1 MKKYKS
7 PAMTIGKIQ
16 AEDVILTSGE
26 ITTAEMPNTTFTGAE
41 QLDTQNFSIFD

>member
-1 MKKYKS
+1 MKKYTS
-7 PAMTIGKIQ
+7 PEMTIVKIQ

-41 QLDTQNFSIFD
+41 HLQSQDFSIFD

>member
-1 MKKYKS
+1 MKKYTS
-7 PAMTIGKIQ
+7 PEMTIVKIQ

-26 ITTAEMPNTTFTGAE
+26 ITTAEMPNTTFNGAE